1 MKRYRVFLSETA
13 RRQLRDIP
21 DTTQKRIKRALT
33 ELEDDPF
40 RPRPRA
46 DIKRLKGPDRDYYR
60 QRIGDHRAI
69 YVVEGQRVLV
79 AKILPRS
86 KAYSWLD

>member
-1 MKRYRVFLSETA
+1 MTRYRVLLSETA
-13 RRQLRDIP
+13 RHQLSEMSE
-21 DTTQKRIKRALT
+21 TTHHRIKEALG

-40 RPRPRA
+40 RPRPKA
-46 DIKRLKGPDRDYYR
+46 DIKKLRGIDRVYNR

-69 YVVEGQRVLV
+69 YVVDEHRVLV

>member
-1 MKRYRVFLSETA
+1 LTRYKVLLSETA
-13 RRQLRDIP
+13 RRQLREVP
-21 DTTQKRIKRALT
+21 QTTRHRIKAALG
-33 ELEDDPF
+33 ELEEDPF
-40 RPRPRA
+40 RPRAKA
-46 DIKRLKGPDRDYYR
+46 DIKKLRGIDRVYYR

-69 YVVEGQRVLV
+69 YVVDGHRVLV

>member
-1 MKRYRVFLSETA
+1 MRKYRVFLSETA

-21 DTTQKRIKRALT
+21 AKIQTRIKEALA
-33 ELEDDPF
+33 ELEDEPF
-40 RPRPRA
+40 HPRPKA

-60 QRIGDHRAI
+60 QRIGDYRVI
-69 YVVEGQRVLV
+69 YVVEGKRVMV

-86 KAYSWLD
+86 KAYKWLD